1 MAISSIRLA
10 ILARRLV
17 FIAPVSIETQ
27 IPVLAAGKCL
37 QRSAAVDDDIIAN
50 IVGIALG
57 LLTIT
62 LFLLQSDLFRHPRAE
77 N

>member
-10 ILARRLV
+10 IRARRLV
-17 FIAPVSIETQ
+17 FIAHVLVETQ
-27 IPVLAAGKCL
+27 IPVLAVGKCL
-37 QRSAAVDDDIIAN
+37 QRSAAVDDNVVAN
-50 IVGIALG
+50 IVDIALG

-62 LFLLQSDLFRHPRAE
+62 LFLLQSDQFWHPRAE